1 MEEVRTEGLG
11 GSDDTGGTEDE
22 GGIGIDSICGSDGMG
37 RIVVRLCDPATS
49 GSVAFW

>member
-11 GSDDTGGTEDE
+11 GKDDTGGTEDAD
-22 GGIGIDSICGSDGMG
+22 GIGSLCGSDGMG

-49 GSVAFW
+49 GAVAFW